1 MIKLMPYTFHVVHG
15 QLSSMFAKFMIM
27 QRWEN
32 IPTWAFLILAYI
44 QFKARFAKEK
54 ESQ

>member
-1 MIKLMPYTFHVVHG
+1 
-15 QLSSMFAKFMIM
+15 MFAKFMIM

-32 IPTWAFLILAYI
+32 IPTWAFLILEHI

>member
-1 MIKLMPYTFHVVHG
+1 
-15 QLSSMFAKFMIM
+15 MFAKFMIM

-32 IPTWAFLILAYI
+32 IQPWAFLILGYI